1 MINTLS
7 PYSLRTSW
15 CIPVVRK
22 PSPSDDEVLQAAVA
36 ALIGHFRAPI
46 EQEMCAV
53 EPEAVSPAELPLA
66 IIEIV
71 S

>member
-1 MINTLS
+1 LNS
-7 PYSLRTSW
+7 VVR
-15 CIPVVRK
+15 IPVVRK
-22 PSPSDDEVLQAAVA
+22 TSPNEDEVLQAAVA

-46 EQEMCAV
+46 EQELCAV
-53 EPEAVSPAELPLA
+53 EPEPATPAELPRA